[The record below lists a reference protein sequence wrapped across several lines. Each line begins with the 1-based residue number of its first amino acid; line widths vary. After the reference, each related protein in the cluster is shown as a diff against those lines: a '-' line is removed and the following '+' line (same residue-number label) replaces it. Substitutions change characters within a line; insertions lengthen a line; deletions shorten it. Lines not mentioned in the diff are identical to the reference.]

1 MVCLSACWDTPLGVG
16 LETPWVWAW
25 NPPAGGPRT
34 PLGVGLETPQV
45 WAWRPPQVRP
55 LNLPP
60 WMWAWRPPP
69 RPDPSTSPLGV
80 GLETCKAC
88 WDTTPWIPA
97 AMHAG
102 IPPAAVNRMTDR
114 CKNIT
119 LHQTSFAGCNYRP
132 HSTKHLTLC
141 IFLQNLSTLTT
152 PLGVD
157 HFVEF
162 VPPCGCPDPCSCSI
176 TMEACTPTCN
186 KTSKIHQT
194 KYKIPL

>member
-1 MVCLSACWDTPLGVG
+1 MGGGLPQFMLGYFPGCGPVD
-16 LETPWVWAW
+16 
-25 NPPAGGPRT
+25 PPGCGPGDPPGCGPGT

-45 WAWRPPQVRP
+45 RAWRPPRSD
-55 LNLPP
+55 L
-60 WMWAWRPPP
+60 
-69 RPDPSTSPLGV
+69 STSPLGV

-88 WDTTPWIPA
+88 WDTIPWISA

-102 IPPAAVNRMTDR
+102 IPPAPVNRMTDR

-119 LHQTSFAGCNYRP
+119 LPQTSFAGGNYRP

-141 IFLQNLSTLTT
+141 IFLQNLSASTT

-157 HFVEF
+157 HFAEF
-162 VPPCGCPDPCSCSI
+162 VPPCGCPDLCSCSI